1 MTHHDNDHGWEA
13 GGSSMRHI
21 LTTARSDKHP
31 MRPPIDQFKRL
42 LKEAYPN
49 HSYTVRHKLK
59 DCGMMRIFMTSGSLS

>member
-1 MTHHDNDHGWEA
+1 
-13 GGSSMRHI
+13 
-21 LTTARSDKHP
+21 

-42 LKEAYPN
+42 LEEAYPN